1 MGTKG
6 TLELV
11 PDIKAELKL
20 RLVCAEV
27 PTTLEVEPEALSPP
41 MAMQEVLTLAAWC
54 ASLTIAPKLRK
65 ASNCSHC
72 ALEIGH
78 WFDGTKAC
86 FAPLTELQETWRH

>member
-11 PDIKAELKL
+11 TDIRAKLKL

-41 MAMQEVLTLAAWC
+41 MAMQEVLTLAA
-54 ASLTIAPKLRK
+54 
-65 ASNCSHC
+65 
-72 ALEIGH
+72 
-78 WFDGTKAC
+78 
-86 FAPLTELQETWRH
+86 